1 MIVPQTMLCDLE
13 KDLKRNRLVVKRHKA
28 ILALL
33 EKKPEAFL
41 DTNGR
46 ALIRAQMMTA
56 VGECVRIE
64 TAIIEL
70 QKAAGKKPAR
80 RRSTD
85 ARM

>member
-1 MIVPQTMLCDLE
+1 MIVPEHMLCDLE
-13 KDLKRNRLVVKRHKA
+13 TALKRNRLVVKRHKA

-33 EKKPEAFL
+33 DKKPEAFL

-46 ALIRAQMMTA
+46 DLIRAQMGVA

-70 QKAAGKKPAR
+70 QKAANRKPR
-80 RRSTD
+80 KRST
-85 ARM
+85 AYGRV